1 VFYIII
7 GIRNIIKNFRR
18 SLLTMVPIV
27 IGMMAC
33 LLTQGFFNWNMN
45 VMKEAMI
52 HNGVG
57 HFQLYAAGFS
67 EFGADDPYN
76 FLIENSAPI
85 LRELRDLPEIELAT
99 VRMAFNGILSSVEKS
114 ALIIGEAGEP
124 KNESKLNSFSSLVEG
139 AILDPE
145 KPNALI
151 IGNGVAKKLS
161 AKIGDTLT
169 LIGNMKDGGINAV
182 DLELTGITRSG
193 RSELDN
199 ISASTGLRNIQNL
212 LAIDNSVQKI
222 IILLTKTE
230 DMGKVL
236 PKIAQIADKYQLEYK
251 DWETQAQFYQSLKM
265 MNDVVFKI
273 IIFIVLAI
281 VTFIIS
287 NTVNMNIHSRIREI
301 GTIRAQGTRRIQVA
315 LIFIIESSLMGLF
328 GGLLGLCCSYLFI
341 GFTELIGGLPVKLSG
356 AEQLRH
362 IFFRPDL
369 ATILI
374 CMLLFW
380 LVAVIASIIPAHR
393 GSKISITEAL
403 RWI

>member
-1 VFYIII
+1 MFYIII

-236 PKIAQIADKYQLEYK
+236 PKIAQ
-251 DWETQAQFYQSLKM
+251 
-265 MNDVVFKI
+265 
-273 IIFIVLAI
+273 
-281 VTFIIS
+281 
-287 NTVNMNIHSRIREI
+287 
-301 GTIRAQGTRRIQVA
+301 
-315 LIFIIESSLMGLF
+315 
-328 GGLLGLCCSYLFI
+328 
-341 GFTELIGGLPVKLSG
+341 
-356 AEQLRH
+356 
-362 IFFRPDL
+362 
-369 ATILI
+369 
-374 CMLLFW
+374 
-380 LVAVIASIIPAHR
+380 
-393 GSKISITEAL
+393 
-403 RWI
+403 